1 MRNEAR
7 YVGSIIER
15 SLATVASVLAA
26 RAEVVIKGLL
36 AEEKDVVETVIL
48 IPLEAP
54 GEKGDC
60 TVKAGRTTACR
71 PQKQQQQHIQLGAP
85 VLIDTLTSFEMSTVQ
100 SIWRPRVDAHSVLE
114 LASEGLRN
122 ISTASPTMSITV
134 DRN

>member
-1 MRNEAR
+1 MRNKAR

-26 RAEVVIKGLL
+26 RAEVVIPKGTSRGR
-36 AEEKDVVETVIL
+36 KGCRGDGNTFG
-48 IPLEAP
+48 AP